1 MSHRVKAVFAESTTN
16 PERMKKLQ
24 EICKAKGFDVA
35 IVSGEGN
42 ELFSDSLAPAGQKGD
57 NYFDMYRSNVDL
69 IVNHLK

>member
-1 MSHRVKAVFAESTTN
+1 
-16 PERMKKLQ
+16 MKKLQ
-24 EICKAKGFDVA
+24 EICKAKGFDVE

-57 NYFDMYRSNVDL
+57 TFIDMYRYDVDL

>member
-1 MSHRVKAVFAESTTN
+1 ME
-16 PERMKKLQ
+16 
-24 EICKAKGFDVA
+24 

-57 NYFDMYRSNVDL
+57 TYLDMYRSNVDL